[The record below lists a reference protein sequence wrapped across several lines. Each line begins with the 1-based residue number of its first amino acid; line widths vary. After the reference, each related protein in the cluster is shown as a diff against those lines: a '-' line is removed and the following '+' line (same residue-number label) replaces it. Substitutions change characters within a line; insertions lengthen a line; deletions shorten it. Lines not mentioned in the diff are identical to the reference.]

1 MASNPRH
8 VERESTDIG
17 QEARKA
23 TDQAAQ
29 TSRTMA
35 DAAERTARA
44 GTEVFQRN
52 AARGSETWQS
62 GTETASRIAQ
72 RSLEQLAKILGVS
85 GETARETVEQNS
97 GNMQAVMESG
107 SIIAGGLQDVAA
119 EWFRFVQARTEKNL
133 DHIDQLREC
142 RSLQAYMAL
151 QTQMVRDNLEALLQ
165 STHRVSE
172 RTTQFAGTAMR
183 RMSDTPVA
191 PH

>member
-1 MASNPRH
+1 MASNPRQ
-8 VERESTDIG
+8 VERESSDIG
-17 QEARKA
+17 QETRKA
-23 TDQAAQ
+23 TNQAAH
-29 TSRTMA
+29 TGRTMA

-44 GTEVFQRN
+44 GAEVFQRN
-52 AARGSETWQS
+52 AVRGSEAWQS
-62 GTETASRIAQ
+62 GTDAASRVAQ
-72 RSLEQLAKILGVS
+72 RSLEQLSKMLGVS
-85 GETARETVEQNS
+85 AETARETVEQSS
-97 GNMQAVMESG
+97 GNMQAVMEST

-119 EWFRFVQARTEKNL
+119 EWFRFVQARIEKNL
-133 DHIDQLREC
+133 DHVDQLREC

-151 QTQMVRDNLEALLQ
+151 QTQIVRDNLEALLQ